1 MGKGQRSGRTA
12 LVTGTSS
19 GFGKAIASLLSK
31 NGFNVFGTSRNAS
44 GDMADGVRTLRLD
57 VTSDQSAHECV
68 QEVLALAG
76 RVDALVN
83 NAGTL
88 TTGAIEEF
96 SIEEAK
102 SQFETNFFGVARM
115 TKEVLPIMR
124 RQKEGQIINIS
135 SVGGLLPSPFEGF
148 YIASKHA
155 IEGYTESLRLEVKAL
170 GIKVSLVEPG
180 FFKTGLFGAEMPTK
194 SHIETYDA
202 ERNNASLV
210 REVEHRQKALNPT
223 IVAEVV
229 LRILNSR
236 SPRIRYAVGREK
248 GAIRMKA
255 LVPEGMYENFTRRH
269 WKLDQPAPAS

>member
-1 MGKGQRSGRTA
+1 VEKKQRLGMTV
-12 LVTGTSS
+12 LVTGASS

-31 NGFNVFGTSRNAS
+31 SGFNVFGTSRNAS
-44 GDMADGVRTLRLD
+44 GQAVEGFRMLRLD
-57 VTSDQSAHECV
+57 VTSDQSAHDCV
-68 QEVLALAG
+68 QDVIAQAG
-76 RVDALVN
+76 RIDVLVN

-124 RQKEGQIINIS
+124 KQKEGQIINIS

-155 IEGYTESLRLEVKAL
+155 IEGYTETLRLEVKGL

-180 FFKTGLFGAEMPTK
+180 FFKTGLFGAEISTR
-194 SHIETYDA
+194 SHIEEYDS
-202 ERNNASLV
+202 ERKNASLV
-210 REVEHRQKALNPT
+210 RDVEHRQKALDPAM
-223 IVAEVV
+223 VAQVV

-248 GAIRMKA
+248 GAIRLKT
-255 LVPEGMYENFTRRH
+255 LVPEGMYESFTRRH
-269 WKLDQPAPAS
+269 WKLDHPPPPS

>member
-1 MGKGQRSGRTA
+1 M
-12 LVTGTSS
+12 
-19 GFGKAIASLLSK
+19 LSR

-44 GDMADGVRTLRLD
+44 ADMVDGVRMLKLD
-57 VTSDQSAHECV
+57 VTSDQSALECV

-76 RVDALVN
+76 RIDALVN

-96 SIEEAK
+96 TIEEAK

-124 RQKEGQIINIS
+124 TQKEGQIINIS
-135 SVGGLLPSPFEGF
+135 SVGGLLPSPFEGY

-170 GIKVSLVEPG
+170 GIRVSLVEPG
-180 FFKTGLFGAEMPTK
+180 FFKTGLFGAEMPT
-194 SHIETYDA
+194 SAHIEAYDA
-202 ERNNASLV
+202 ERKNASLV
-210 REVEHRQKALNPT
+210 REVEHRQKALNPAL
-223 IVAEVV
+223 VAEVV
-229 LRILNSR
+229 LRILNSK

-255 LVPEGMYENFTRRH
+255 LSSRRSCSSLTH
-269 WKLDQPAPAS
+269 RARSRTIRCGT